1 MDWFRGLRRSRF
13 LVSVAGVSITVGL
26 LFALGPVASAA
37 SSPGAASAARFA
49 ASATRY
55 QNDTIARAMA
65 RVPGGIRVAANEVEW
80 RHGGMILRVPTS
92 PRARVSTSADHV
104 SPRQSFANCSYSYSC
119 VYSGTGWQGT
129 EYECESS
136 YLAGGQYWCAILYDG
151 FGNGLDVESW
161 VNYTAYRAW
170 LQQYESHTT
179 GYTYCETPRYGNNS
193 PSFSSDFTGS
203 VSVTAQVVWMSNNS
217 ASC

>member
-1 MDWFRGLRRSRF
+1 MKLRNTF
-13 LVSVAGVSITVGL
+13 LAVAGAGGL
-26 LFALGPVASAA
+26 LFALAPVASAA
-37 SSPGAASAARFA
+37 SSPGATSAARFA

-55 QNDTIARAMA
+55 QNDTLAQAMA
-65 RVPGGIRVAANEVEW
+65 RVPGGTRVSANEVEW
-80 RHGGMILRVPTS
+80 GHGAAILRVPTS
-92 PRARVSTSADHV
+92 PGARVSTSGDHV
-104 SPRQSFANCSYSYSC
+104 SPATSFAKCSYSYSC
-119 VYSGTGWQGT
+119 AYSGTGWTGIQAS
-129 EYECESS
+129 CASS
-136 YLAGGQYWCAILYDG
+136 YLMGGQYWCTTLLDDH
-151 FGNGLDVESW
+151 FGDDNAVESW

-203 VSVTAQVVWMSNNS
+203 ASLYTQVEWMSNNS